1 MNPPSV
7 KSDEIKKLRAKY
19 PDRIP
24 IFLIK
29 DKSTNVSIVKSKF
42 LVPGTLTFGEFIY
55 NIRRLYKLKPE
66 EALYFYINGVLPNNG
81 ELISI
86 VHDKCKGADGALHVV
101 YSAEN
106 TFG

>member
-7 KSDEIKKLRAKY
+7 KPDEITKLRMKY

-66 EALYFYINGVLPNNG
+66 EALYFYINGTLPNNG
-81 ELISI
+81 ELISVI
-86 VHDKCKGADGALHVV
+86 HNKCMNKDGALHVL